1 MTNPVARQLKI
12 VDEILHER
20 DAQDALFGRQ
30 DDLPNGTGADATPSA
45 RALADLYRDS
55 CDAAFATGE
64 GTFRHV
70 FLEEVFEAMA
80 EDDPAKLRAELLQ
93 AVAVGVK
100 WLEAIDKQQEERA

>member
-30 DDLPNGTGADATPSA
+30 DDLPNGTGPEYEPDAAGYADA
-45 RALADLYRDS
+45 YRES
-55 CDAAFATGE
+55 CNKAFREGR

>member
-1 MTNPVARQLKI
+1 MTDHVTRQMVIIDQILK
-12 VDEILHER
+12 ER

-30 DDLPNGTGADATPSA
+30 DDLPHGTGSTYDPEAVEYADAYREICE
-45 RALADLYRDS
+45 RAFYEGR
-55 CDAAFATGE
+55 

-80 EDDPAKLRAELLQ
+80 ESDPVKLRAELLQ

-100 WLEAIDKQQEERA
+100 WLEAIDRQQEESQ